1 MQPYFQTTPFTTAAS
16 SLLALMHHLNPEI
29 ELTKDNEFAIWQSS
43 INLPTRA
50 SSFFGLA
57 NYARQKNFN
66 ISLVVEKTDYS
77 FPDYRFYR
85 YTKEDIEH
93 AAFSHNNHFVKTK
106 ELGIPLVEKEITLQD
121 VKEELQKDNLLLIRI
136 NAKHLR
142 SLKRNTSNYII
153 LTGFTAGY
161 YHLLDPIIG
170 GLSIPESTMQEAFSS
185 LEEKKYRDHR
195 MIVFQ
200 KS

>member
-1 MQPYFQTTPFTTAAS
+1 MQPYFQTTQFTTAAS
-16 SLLALMHHLNPEI
+16 SLLSVLHHLDPEVKLSK
-29 ELTKDNEFAIWQSS
+29 ENEFAIWQSS

-57 NYARQKNFN
+57 NYAWQKGFLV
-66 ISLVVEKTDYS
+66 SLVVEKTDYS

-93 AAFSHNNHFVKTK
+93 AAFSHNNHLAKTK
-106 ELGIPLVEKEITLQD
+106 ELGIPLVEREISLED
-121 VKEELQKDNLLLIRI
+121 VKEELQKNNLLLIRI

-142 SLKRNTSNYII
+142 SLKRNTSNYVI
-153 LTGFTAGY
+153 LAGFTAGY

-170 GLSIPESTMQEAFSS
+170 GLSVPEKIMQEAFSS

-195 MIVFQ
+195 MIIF
-200 KS
+200 KR